1 MTELGL
7 GVYTLP
13 EAAQLVHTQTREI
26 RRWLRG
32 YRYTT
37 RRSKGERAS
46 HFSTPL
52 WQTQYSV
59 DSDIGGRA
67 IGFLDLL
74 ELRIVRSFVDAGVP
88 LLVVR
93 RCLEQAR
100 NLFGSTHPFTEQRF
114 RTDGRTIFLQAIQ
127 DGAEKDLLDL
137 RSLQYAFKE
146 VVKPSLYAGIE
157 YEGKLATRWFPA
169 AGKKRLIVVD
179 PKVQFGKPVLT
190 HSAVP
195 TRAVYASY
203 QAEGADPGAATLVSK
218 IFEIPAVEVQAA
230 VRFEQSL
237 LAA

>member
-13 EAAQLVHTQTREI
+13 EAARLVHTQTREI

-37 RRSKGERAS
+37 NRSEGKRAS
-46 HFSTPL
+46 RFSKPL

-59 DSDIGGRA
+59 DAEIGGRA

-74 ELRIVRSFVDAGVP
+74 ELRIVQSFVDAGVP
-88 LLVVR
+88 LLIVR
-93 RCLEQAR
+93 RCLEHAR
-100 NLFGSTHPFTEQRF
+100 TLFGSTHPFTEQRF

-127 DGAEKDLLDL
+127 EGAERDFLDL
-137 RSLQYAFKE
+137 KSLQYAFKE

-157 YEGKLATRWFPA
+157 YEGNLATRWFPVP
-169 AGKKRLIVVD
+169 GNKRLVVVD

-190 HSAVP
+190 GSSVP

-203 QAEGADPGAATLVSK
+203 QAEGADSAAAALVCK
-218 IFEIPAVEVQAA
+218 IFELPAGEVQAA

-237 LAA
+237 LVA